1 MTDTAPAIARPAS
14 AQTTYRK
21 KLIEVTL
28 PLDAINE
35 ASAREK
41 SIRHGHPSTLHLWW
55 ARRPLATCRAVLFAQ
70 LVDDPSSVP
79 EEFPTDEAQEA
90 ERERLFV
97 IIRKLVQW
105 ENSTNE
111 AVLLEAQREIARSV
125 ARTAGIAAP
134 RTKEEIEQVLR
145 EHAPPVLDPF
155 CGGGSIPLEAQRL
168 GLEAHA
174 SDLNPVA
181 VLITKAMIE
190 IPPKFKDQPPVNPE
204 DRGRLGAGHGWKGA
218 AGLAADVRYYGKWM
232 REEAE
237 KRIGHLYPKVKL
249 PKEQGGGEATVI
261 AWLWARTVRC
271 PNPACGATMPLVHSF
286 ALSTKKGKEAW
297 VEPVVDRMAK
307 DVHFGV
313 KSGLGTVPRGTVG
326 RTGAR
331 CVVCGTLVQFDHVR
345 AEGRAGH
352 IGQQLMAV
360 VAEGQHGRAYISP
373 SDAQDVAARQPQP
386 EWSPSTDLPEQAL
399 GFRVQLYG
407 MTRHADLFTP
417 RQLIALSTF
426 SDLVGVARAR
436 LAEDC
441 ADPVALPPSHAPLGE
456 GDLTRGEDTD
466 AYADAVATYLALTVG
481 KSTDYWS
488 NLCIWRSDP
497 KNLGIGHVFA
507 RQALQMVWDFAE
519 GNPFSVSSG
528 NWMQSLDW
536 VTRVLDALLVEHNS
550 TAVQKDARQADGT
563 MDGLVSTDPPY
574 YDNIGYAD
582 LSDFFYVWLRHSLR
596 DVYPDLFRTMLVPKE
611 QELIATP
618 YRFDGSKQR
627 AQAFFEDGLGKAFD
641 RIHEEAVP
649 DYPVTIYYAFKQA
662 ESDGTPGST
671 GDALVSSGWDTML
684 TGLLR
689 AGFAITGTWPMR
701 SELGNR
707 MRSLGSNALAS
718 SIVLVCR
725 PRAAD
730 VASISRREFLSTLRG
745 ELPAA
750 LTALVHG
757 NIAPVD
763 LAQASIG
770 PGMAIFSRYA
780 SILEADGS
788 PMSVRTALG
797 IINSELD
804 RYFAELEGQMDAD
817 TRFCVSWYEQYQYKR
832 AKFGEADVL
841 ARAKNTSV
849 NGLERAGVLESK
861 GGDVRLLERAE
872 LDPDWQPLADTRP
885 TTWEDT
891 QHLIT
896 TLQILGEGEAGRMVA
911 EMGGSR
917 AEDARALALRMYGL
931 CDRKGWAEEAGP
943 YNELGASWSQI
954 LIQAN
959 DRGPRQATIEGLEGR

>member
-1 MTDTAPAIARPAS
+1 MTDTLPAVGKPAS
-14 AQTTYRK
+14 AGTTYRK

-79 EEFPTDEAQEA
+79 DEFPTDEAQET

-97 IIRKLVQW
+97 IIRRLVQW

-111 AVLLEAQREIARSV
+111 AVLLKAQREIARSV

-134 RTKEEIEQVLR
+134 SSKEQIEQVLR

-190 IPPKFKDQPPVNPE
+190 LPPKFKDQPPVNPE
-204 DRGRLGAGHGWKGA
+204 DRGRGMGVAWKGA

-232 REEAE
+232 RDEAE
-237 KRIGHLYPKVKL
+237 QRIGHLYPKVKL
-249 PKEQGGGEATVI
+249 TKEQGGGEATVI
-261 AWLWARTVRC
+261 AWLWARTVTC
-271 PNPACGATMPLVHSF
+271 PNPACGATMPLVRSF
-286 ALSTKKGKEAW
+286 ALSTKKGKETW
-297 VEPVVDRMAK
+297 VEPAVDRAAK
-307 DVHFGV
+307 TIRFQV
-313 KSGLGTVPRGTVG
+313 KSGKGTVPEGTVE
-326 RTGAR
+326 RRGAR
-331 CVVCGTLVQFDHVR
+331 CLMCGTNVPLEYVR
-345 AEGRAGH
+345 SESRAGRMS
-352 IGQQLMAV
+352 QQLLAT
-360 VAEGQHGRAYISP
+360 VAEGNRGRTY
-373 SDAQDVAARQPQP
+373 AAPDDFQVSVSQEAAPTFKP
-386 EWSPSTDLPEQAL
+386 DGPIADNPGHTNV
-399 GFRVQLYG
+399 FRYG
-407 MTRHADLFTP
+407 LTTWGDLFTP
-417 RQLIALSTF
+417 RQLVALTTF
-426 SDLVGVARAR
+426 SDLVGEAREKVLQDAGH
-436 LAEDC
+436 LT
-441 ADPVALPPSHAPLGE
+441 DPEV
-456 GDLTRGEDTD
+456 
-466 AYADAVATYLALTVG
+466 YADVVGTYLAFALDKIVDRA
-481 KSTDYWS
+481 STICTWDS
-488 NLCIWRSDP
+488 SP
-497 KNLGIGHVFA
+497 KMEALRNTFA
-507 RQALQMVWDFAE
+507 RQAIPMTWDFAE
-519 GNPFSVSSG
+519 GNPFSDSSG
-528 NWMQSLDW
+528 NWLFCVRWVVDAIESLP
-536 VTRVLDALLVEHNS
+536 VQRRSSAETCDATNS
-550 TAVQKDARQADGT
+550 RSSTSCV
-563 MDGLVSTDPPY
+563 VSTDPPY

-582 LSDFFYVWLRHSLR
+582 LSDFFYVWLRRSLR
-596 DVYPDLFRTMLVPKE
+596 DVYPNLFRTMLVPKA
-611 QELIATP
+611 QELVATP
-618 YRFDGSKQR
+618 YRFEGSKQKAR
-627 AQAFFEDGLGKAFD
+627 TFFEEGLGKAFD
-641 RIHEEAVP
+641 RIHEEAVL

-662 ESDGTPGST
+662 ESEAGNRST
-671 GDALVSSGWDTML
+671 GDAVVSSGWDTML

-701 SELGNR
+701 SELSNR
-707 MRSLGSNALAS
+707 MIASGTNALAS

-725 PRAAD
+725 PRSVDAG
-730 VASISRREFLSTLRG
+730 SISRREFLSTLRS

-750 LTALVHG
+750 LTAMVHG

-804 RYFAELEGQMDAD
+804 RYFAELEGQMDGD
-817 TRFCVSWYEQYQYKR
+817 TRFCVSWYEQYQYRR
-832 AKFGEADVL
+832 ARFGQADVL

-849 NGLERAGVLESK
+849 DGLVRAGVLQAK
-861 GGDVRLLERAE
+861 GGDVRLLERRE
-872 LDPDWQPLADTRP
+872 LDPEWQPLADTRP

-896 TLQILGEGEAGRMVA
+896 TLQTRGEPEAGRMVA

-917 AEDARALALRMYGL
+917 AEDARALALRMYSL

-959 DRGPRQATIEGLEGR
+959 DRGPRQASIEGLGGQ